1 MIHVSAPAQGI
12 DPKTGKSVG
21 AYVTRV
27 AGFGSYFEYLTK
39 YARLTNTNDS
49 SYVDA

>member
-1 MIHVSAPAQGI
+1 MIRLTHGFSQHLLKALTQRP
-12 DPKTGKSVG
+12 
-21 AYVTRV
+21 YVTWI
-27 AGFGSYFEYLTK
+27 AGSSSYFEYLTK